1 VIPIDTDGALAPPRS
16 NGELVFAALWQA
28 RAFGLAIALLE
39 GHHLGWDA
47 FRRHLLVAIEEHAE
61 ATYYEQFVDALAAL
75 AEEMA
80 AGEMAGQAGRA
91 EAGSAGPQLAVE
103 PGVR

>member
-1 VIPIDTDGALAPPRS
+1 MIPIDTHGALAPPRA
-16 NGELVFAALWQA
+16 NGELVFDAPWQA

-47 FRRHLLVAIEEHAE
+47 FRRHLLVAIKAHPE
-61 ATYYEQFVDALAAL
+61 ATYYEQFVDALTAL

-80 AGEMAGQAGRA
+80 GQAARA
-91 EAGSAGPQLAVE
+91 EAGSAGPQLAIE
-103 PGVR
+103 SGLR

>member
-1 VIPIDTDGALAPPRS
+1 M
-16 NGELVFAALWQA
+16 
-28 RAFGLAIALLE
+28 AIALLE

-47 FRRHLLVAIEEHAE
+47 FRRHLLVAIKAHPE

-75 AEEMA
+75 AEEMV
-80 AGEMAGQAGRA
+80 GEEMAGQAGRA

-103 PGVR
+103 PGLR